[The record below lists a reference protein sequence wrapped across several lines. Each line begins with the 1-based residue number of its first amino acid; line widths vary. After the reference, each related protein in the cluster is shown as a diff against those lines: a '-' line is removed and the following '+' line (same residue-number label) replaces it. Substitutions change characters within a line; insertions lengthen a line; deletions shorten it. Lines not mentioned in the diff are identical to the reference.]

1 MCAEQAGRLQPS
13 AAEERGIRNV
23 SAEQSGYFSA
33 RSMKPAGVN
42 ANPSGWPWPGRAEFP
57 GVWMQNRQVRQG
69 RRGGLVSVGGNP
81 GESAFFPRLECK
93 LCRLLL

>member
-1 MCAEQAGRLQPS
+1 
-13 AAEERGIRNV
+13 
-23 SAEQSGYFSA
+23 
-33 RSMKPAGVN
+33 
-42 ANPSGWPWPGRAEFP
+42 
-57 GVWMQNRQVRQG
+57 MQNRQVRQG